1 MARRSDHTREEQTIM
16 AVEAGK
22 NIIAT
27 EGFNKFSARK
37 VARAIGYTIG
47 TIYNIFESHD
57 HLILSINAATLDEMS
72 LELTKKIS
80 SLENPIGTI
89 KDVADTYI
97 DFADT
102 NYNRWSALY
111 EHTLPQEVTYPDW
124 YQEKVDGI
132 LGSVE
137 KLLLPYFNGDE
148 KKALDSAQILW
159 AGVHGVCQ
167 LGLTKRLQNL
177 KKEEIR
183 TLAHTFIDNYVKGLS
198 A

>member
-22 NIIAT
+22 NIIAA

-72 LELTKKIS
+72 LELNSKINS
-80 SLENPIGTI
+80 SDNSIQII
-89 KDVADTYI
+89 KDLGDAYI
-97 DFADT
+97 DFADS

-111 EHTLPQEVTYPDW
+111 EHTLPKKTVYPDW
-124 YQEKVDGI
+124 YQEKIDGI
-132 LGSVE
+132 LGAVE
-137 KLLLPYFNGDE
+137 KVLLPSFGEDK
-148 KKALDSAQILW
+148 KKAAETAQILW
-159 AGVHGVCQ
+159 AGVHGICQ
-167 LGLTKRLQNL
+167 LALTNRL
-177 KKEEIR
+177 KKLSKKEIHN
-183 TLAHTFIDNYVKGLS
+183 LAHTFIDNFLKDITK
-198 A
+198 